1 MPHSKFE
8 SFNHTTHGIFFL
20 LFFYA
25 CLTAVKVQPRS
36 IYYSKPE
43 EIGERDC
50 LEEEI
55 KKRTP
60 TLMEIP
66 ADLPENFQIPY
77 TYSVFFVVSFFFM
90 LSAPKIERSFLLQPH
105 HWLFHPAHRIVSDS

>member
-1 MPHSKFE
+1 
-8 SFNHTTHGIFFL
+8 
-20 LFFYA
+20 
-25 CLTAVKVQPRS
+25 VQPRS

-77 TYSVFFVVSFFFM
+77 TYSVFFVVSFFLCYLRLKLNEVFSYN
-90 LSAPKIERSFLLQPH
+90 LIIGYFIQLIE
-105 HWLFHPAHRIVSDS
+105 